1 MRMFTEKKFK
11 KWLTCFSILSSA
23 KALENGPNR
32 SNICPECGGAQVL
45 RWDSADRGRNITLTS
60 LSHEQCYKKYW
71 KSIKEFDYKV
81 TVKA

>member
-1 MRMFTEKKFK
+1 M
-11 KWLTCFSILSSA
+11 LSILSSALSSA

-45 RWDSADRGRNITLTS
+45 RWDSAGRGRNITLTS

-71 KSIKEFDYKV
+71 KSIKDFDYKV

>member
-1 MRMFTEKKFK
+1 MFLK
-11 KWLTCFSILSSA
+11 INIA
-23 KALENGPNR
+23 KAFEKEPNR

-45 RWDSADRGRNITLTS
+45 RWDSEDRGRNITLTS

>member
-1 MRMFTEKKFK
+1 M
-11 KWLTCFSILSSA
+11 LSILSLA
-23 KALENGPNR
+23 KDLETEPNR
-32 SNICPECGGAQVL
+32 SNICPECGDAQVL
-45 RWDSADRGRNITLTS
+45 RWDSAGGGRNITLTS